1 MIKML
6 LEALVE
12 ELKQEIGREN
22 LVIILYEPTG
32 KYDSVDIRII
42 TGTIYNFEIQR
53 IQNFANK
60 YNALMFITTEDNK
73 VLIILHDFIQTL

>member
-1 MIKML
+1 ML

-12 ELKQEIGREN
+12 ELKQEIGREI
-22 LVIILYEPTG
+22 LDIILHEPTG

-42 TGTIYNFEIQR
+42 SGTIYNFEIQR

-73 VLIILHDFIQTL
+73 VLIVLHDFIQTL

>member
-1 MIKML
+1 MIKMS
-6 LEALVE
+6 EVLVE

-22 LVIILYEPTG
+22 LDIILYEPNVEYETD
-32 KYDSVDIRII
+32 YIRII
-42 TGTIYNFEIQR
+42 SGTIYNFEIQR

-73 VLIILHDFIQTL
+73 VLIVLHDFIQTL

>member
-12 ELKQEIGREN
+12 ELKQEIGREI
-22 LVIILYEPTG
+22 LDIILHEPTG

-42 TGTIYNFEIQR
+42 SGTIYNFEIQR

-73 VLIILHDFIQTL
+73 VLIVLHGFIQTP

>member
-1 MIKML
+1 ML